1 MTFGDDIRA
10 ALPDMRMHA
19 ESRMGSTNGGSDATV
34 YRLTGRTIPGPDG
47 FDEPE
52 RIVVHSGPMRLR
64 SGRGGAGPSRTKSVP
79 GGEVSLATREAHFP
93 DATATFRDGDLI
105 HIDAGRSA
113 GTWWLAIEADR
124 ADQQTAYRV
133 PVMATEQ
140 P

>member
-1 MTFGDDIRA
+1 MLGGDLRA
-10 ALPDMRMHA
+10 VLPELMRHA

-52 RIVVHSGPMRLR
+52 RVVIHSGPMRLR
-64 SGRGGAGPSRTKSVP
+64 SGRGTGPTRTKSVP
-79 GGEVSLATREAHFP
+79 GGDVSLATREAHFP
-93 DATATFRDGDLI
+93 AATPTFRDGDLI

-113 GTWWLAIEADR
+113 GTWWLVIEADR

-133 PVMATEQ
+133 PVMAAEQ

>member
-1 MTFGDDIRA
+1 MLGDDLRA
-10 ALPDMRMHA
+10 VLPELKRHA
-19 ESRMGSTNGGSDATV
+19 ESRMGSTDHGSDATV

-47 FDEPE
+47 LDEPE
-52 RIVVHSGPMRLR
+52 RVIVHAGPMRLR
-64 SGRGGAGPSRTKSVP
+64 SGRGGAGPTRTKSVP

-93 DATATFRDGDLI
+93 AATPTFRDGDLI

-113 GTWWLAIEADR
+113 GAWWLVIEADR

-133 PVMATEQ
+133 PVVAAEQ

>member
-1 MTFGDDIRA
+1 MSLA
-10 ALPDMRMHA
+10 SYLPQFYRDAR
-19 ESRMGSTNGGSDATV
+19 ERMGSTNHGSDATV

-47 FDEPE
+47 LDEPE
-52 RIVVHSGPMRLR
+52 RIVVHAGPMRLR
-64 SGRGGAGPSRTKSVP
+64 SGRGGAGSSRSKSVP

-93 DATATFRDGDLI
+93 DATPTFRDGDLI

-113 GTWWLAIEADR
+113 GTWWLVIEADR

-133 PVMATEQ
+133 PVMAAEQ

>member
-1 MTFGDDIRA
+1 MSLA
-10 ALPDMRMHA
+10 SYLPQFYRDAR
-19 ESRMGSTNGGSDATV
+19 ERMGSINGGSDATV

-52 RIVVHSGPMRLR
+52 RIVIHSGPMRLA
-64 SGRGGAGPSRTKSVP
+64 SNRGVGPTRTKSVP
-79 GGEVSLATREAHFP
+79 GGEVSFATREAHWP
-93 DATATFRDGDLI
+93 DETPTFRDGDLI

-113 GTWWLAIEADR
+113 GTWWLVIEADR

-133 PVMATEQ
+133 PVMAAEQ